1 MLYSILFYFW
11 ITQIIERMKIST
23 LRTILCFIFLSPF
36 LTNAQVGIGTSN
48 PDPSSMLE
56 IASDKAG
63 ILIPRMTENDKN
75 NISNPK
81 KGLLIFQN
89 NAEQGFWYYN
99 GSIWEPL
106 ASKGG
111 EFTSESGIVYNTTSL
126 KNDDF
131 AVGTNKMDNQ
141 TTPDDDSRIVFDKSQ
156 GSFRAGYNNTASWDT
171 SNRGSYSIGMGA
183 NTTASASYAIAMG
196 RESVASAMY
205 AVSLGRSNVVSGSNA
220 TSFGYLNNATA
231 DYATTFGR
239 GNTASGQ
246 YSIAGVIASKATG
259 LHAIS
264 LGNTSVASGENSL
277 ALGRLNV
284 VSGLNAAAIGFT
296 NTATQEGAFAF
307 GSQSNATANNAMA
320 FGYNLEA
327 KSYNEIVL
335 GLFNERY
342 TPASTT
348 TTVGT
353 DRIFTIGNGF
363 RSGSTT
369 TYNNALTILKNG
381 HTGIG
386 TSTPTEALEIHG
398 NDSFGGDA
406 DFDAH
411 SYGSNI
417 TSFHIRS
424 AAGTRANPKAVSNKS
439 NQNFY
444 NMEAQ
449 GYDGA
454 TYRNAASIR
463 MGTMATNRTGLNDMP
478 GRIDFDT
485 APDGGGNP
493 INRMRIDDQG
503 HIGIGT
509 GNAVIT
515 EKLVVSGKIKA
526 TSVNF
531 SGLQTFSSDSTALSG
546 GLVSGDMYKTA
557 DGNVRIV
564 L

>member
-1 MLYSILFYFW
+1 
-11 ITQIIERMKIST
+11 MKIST
-23 LRTILCFIFLSPF
+23 LSISLCFAFFSIFS
-36 LTNAQVGIGTSN
+36 TTAQVGIGTSN
-48 PDPSSMLE
+48 PSSSSMLD
-56 IASDKAG
+56 ITSTSGG
-63 ILIPRMTENDKN
+63 ILIPRMSENDKN
-75 NISNPK
+75 NILNPK

-89 NAEQGFWYYN
+89 DADEGFWYFS
-99 GSIWEPL
+99 GTTWEPL
-106 ASKGG
+106 AAKGG
-111 EFTSESGIVYNTTSL
+111 EFKSTNGIVHNTTNL
-126 KNDDF
+126 REDDF
-131 AVGTNKMDNQ
+131 AVGTDKMDNQ
-141 TTPDDDSRIVFDKSQ
+141 TTANDDSRIIFDKSQ
-156 GSFRAGYNNTASWDT
+156 SSLRVGYSNTDSWDT
-171 SNRGSYSIGMGA
+171 SNRGSYSIGMGS
-183 NTTASASYAIAMG
+183 NTTASANYAIAMG
-196 RESVASAMY
+196 RQTVASAMY
-205 AVSLGRSNVVSGSNA
+205 AVSLGRNNIVSGINA

-246 YSIAGVIASKATG
+246 YSIAGVVASRATG

-264 LGNTSVASGENSL
+264 LGNTSTASGENAL

-307 GSQSNATANNAMA
+307 GSQNNATATNAMA
-320 FGYNLEA
+320 FGYGLES

-335 GLFNERY
+335 GLYNERY
-342 TPASTT
+342 SPSSTT
-348 TTVGT
+348 TSVGT
-353 DRIFTIGNGF
+353 DRIFTVGNGF
-363 RSGSTT
+363 RSGGTT

-411 SYGSNI
+411 SYGTNI

-424 AAGTRANPKAVSNKS
+424 AAGTRANPRAVSNKS
-439 NQNFY
+439 NANFY

-449 GYDGA
+449 GYDGTA
-454 TYRNAASIR
+454 YRNAAAIR
-463 MGTMATNRTGLNDMP
+463 MGTMATNRTGANDMP

-485 APDGGGNP
+485 SADGSSSAVT
-493 INRMRIDDQG
+493 RMRIDDQG
-503 HIGIGT
+503 HVGIGT
-509 GNAVIT
+509 GNAVIS
-515 EKLVVSGKIKA
+515 EKLVVQGRIKA

-531 SGLQTFSSDSTALSG
+531 SGLPTFANNGAALSG
-546 GLVSGDMYKTA
+546 GLVSGDMYKTS
-557 DGNVRIV
+557 DGDVRIV